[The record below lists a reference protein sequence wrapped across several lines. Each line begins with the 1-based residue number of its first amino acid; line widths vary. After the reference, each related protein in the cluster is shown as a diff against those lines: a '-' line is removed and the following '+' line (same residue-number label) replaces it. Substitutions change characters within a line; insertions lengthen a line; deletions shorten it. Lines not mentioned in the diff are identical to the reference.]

1 MDKQELEQEVIKL
14 RMQLMLVASQQ
25 KRTKVANK
33 DQHDKVPK
41 ETADIAVL
49 SHVFVL
55 PGAQSSR
62 IVTRIC
68 APGTQSS
75 RIVSTIQR

>member
-41 ETADIAVL
+41 ETADI
-49 SHVFVL
+49 FVKINSIDMYSL
-55 PGAQSSR
+55 VGRPDSE
-62 IVTRIC
+62 
-68 APGTQSS
+68 
-75 RIVSTIQR
+75 